1 MAAAGENEERTRGAS
16 TRPDRFTRAQMVPY
30 LLACVA
36 LLLFALNLELLAIW
50 MRVQHLPPG
59 SQSVLSE
66 TFAPSDPSVATTATP
81 EPTPAV
87 VLAAGDIA
95 QCDGNGDEETAAV
108 LKREPGTIVTLGD
121 NAYKFGSADDFAKC
135 YDPSWG
141 QVKDRTHPSLGNH
154 DYRDNG
160 AQAYFDYFGAQAGPA
175 GRGYYSYDL
184 GAWHIVALDSNCDI
198 IDCKPGGAEL
208 TWLEGDLSASDAQC
222 TLVYWHHP
230 RFSSGNHGDDQRM
243 QSAWRLLVRAGVEVV
258 LVGHDHDYE
267 RFAPIGEKGELDP
280 RAGIREFVVGT
291 GGGSLDTFT
300 RTRAL
305 SEARGSGFGI
315 LRLVL
320 SSGRYDWNFLPVAGG
335 SFTDSGSASCH

>member
-1 MAAAGENEERTRGAS
+1 
-16 TRPDRFTRAQMVPY
+16 MVPY
-30 LLACVA
+30 LLASVA

-50 MRVQHLPPG
+50 MRVQHLPPVT
-59 SQSVLSE
+59 QSVLSE
-66 TFAPSDPSVATTATP
+66 TFAPGQSVGVAASTP
-81 EPTPAV
+81 EPTPAI

-95 QCDGNGDEETAAV
+95 DCEANGDEATAAIITSQ
-108 LKREPGTIVTLGD
+108 PGTVLALGD
-121 NAYKFGSADDFAKC
+121 NAYKYGSADDYANC

-141 QVKDRTHPSLGNH
+141 QFKDRTHPVLGNH
-154 DYRDNG
+154 DWRDDG
-160 AQAYFDYFGAQAGPA
+160 AQAYFDYFGGQAGPP
-175 GRGYYSYDL
+175 GQGYYSYDL
-184 GAWHIVALDSNCDI
+184 GAWHVIALDSDCDVL
-198 IDCKPGGAEL
+198 DCKPGGPQL
-208 TWLEGDLSASDAQC
+208 TWLERDLLASNAQC
-222 TLVYWHHP
+222 TLAYWHHP

-280 RAGIREFVVGT
+280 SRGIREFVVGT

-305 SEARGSGFGI
+305 SEARGSDYGV

-320 SSGRYDWNFLPVAGG
+320 SSDRYDWNFLPAAGG
-335 SFTDSGSASCH
+335 SFTDSGSAACH